1 MEAALARRWDEY
13 KKTIQINEM
22 ICMYVS
28 TTQKHILELETTLVS
43 WFWNKDP
50 ALAHKL
56 NKNRVGGGGGP
67 HAAGPNFYLY
77 LAIAMPGSA
86 SSA

>member
-1 MEAALARRWDEY
+1 
-13 KKTIQINEM
+13 M

-28 TTQKHILELETTLVS
+28 TTQKHSLELETTLVS

-56 NKNRVGGGGGP
+56 NKNRVGGGP
-67 HAAGPNFYLY
+67 HADGPNFYLY